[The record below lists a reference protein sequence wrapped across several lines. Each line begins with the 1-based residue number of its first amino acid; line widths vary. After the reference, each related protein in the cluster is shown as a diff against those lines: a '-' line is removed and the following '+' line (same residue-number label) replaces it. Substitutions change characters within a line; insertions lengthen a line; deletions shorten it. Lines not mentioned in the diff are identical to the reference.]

1 LTDTAGK
8 YSFSRRRRLDGPH
21 AYAAV
26 FAFKCWVTGE
36 TFRVYAKPNGITA
49 ARLGIVT
56 SKKISRRAVERNYGK
71 RLAREVFRVEGLALQ
86 GLDFV
91 VRPLAPVTTTM
102 AAAAR
107 IELRGLLHR
116 AHRQCQGRTEKCAST
131 APTDNK
137 PV

>member
-1 LTDTAGK
+1 M
-8 YSFSRRRRLDGPH
+8 
-21 AYAAV
+21 

-36 TFRVYAKPNGITA
+36 MFRVYARPNGIAA

-56 SKKISRRAVERNYGK
+56 SKRVSRRAVDRNYCK
-71 RLAREVFRVEGLALQ
+71 RLAREVFRAECKALG

-91 VRPLAPVTTTM
+91 VRPLAPVTPIM

-107 IELRGLLHR
+107 AELCGLLGR
-116 AHRQCQGRTEKCAST
+116 AQRQCHGRSETMCAST
-131 APTDNK
+131 APIVNN